1 MIFICVGFLS
11 IVQEVSNPVNVN
23 VLFIRPWILKLYIS
37 TVLLVGK
44 SLGTTDLKKKT
55 IIYSGK
61 ITKQKINAVH
71 ELFIYYI
78 LYQSII
84 SAGNVPLSPLML
96 INHWWCSYG
105 FINLLLHIIRLMSD
119 SGLITNLVLSRLYIV
134 FFIFLFYASVCVR

>member
-71 ELFIYYI
+71 ELLYIIYYI
-78 LYQSII
+78 S
-84 SAGNVPLSPLML
+84 LS
-96 INHWWCSYG
+96 S
-105 FINLLLHIIRLMSD
+105 
-119 SGLITNLVLSRLYIV
+119 VLEMFPYPP
-134 FFIFLFYASVCVR
+134 